1 MPISESP
8 SSQSQHRAIPV
19 VSDLIHQTLNRFP
32 RFARKKIIVHPLE
45 KGGSDRKFYRIAV
58 TDQQSLI
65 LAKYGSQREENRHYV
80 AIARFLS
87 VVGVRVP
94 EIFFHDDEEGL
105 IWMEDLG
112 DRDLWSYR
120 EEPWP
125 ARRALYEDTLDQV
138 LTLHTQ
144 AHLATP
150 VQPPRLQ
157 AEFNAELYRWE
168 QNYFLENCLARHFG
182 LDPKEIEERCDRERL
197 HGIAEQL
204 AALPRCFVHRDFQS
218 QNIVIKD
225 GAACFIDFQGM
236 RPGLPQYDL
245 ASLLYDPYVGLAS
258 FRAHRIAGSLFCRPG
273 GSGPA
278 GPCRISPGVYDL
290 CAMKRLMLALGAYGF
305 LGHVKERA
313 HFLEHIPVAMN
324 SLREVMAEIP
334 GLDRL
339 TKLLAVAAGQ
349 RKLVPL
355 ADGVIFFVHRLD
367 VLITPGSVRERR
379 GL

>member
-1 MPISESP
+1 
-8 SSQSQHRAIPV
+8 V
-19 VSDLIHQTLNRFP
+19 VSHLIDQTISRFP
-32 RFARKKIIVHPLE
+32 RFARREIIVHPLE

-65 LAKYGSQREENRHYV
+65 LAKYGRQREENRHYV
-80 AIARFLS
+80 DIARFLTA
-87 VVGVRVP
+87 VGVRVP
-94 EIFFHDDEEGL
+94 EIYFHDDEEGL

-120 EEPWP
+120 DEPWP
-125 ARRALYEDTLDQV
+125 VRRALYEDALDQL

-144 AHLATP
+144 AHIATP
-150 VQPPRLQ
+150 AEPPRLQ

-197 HGIAEQL
+197 HAIAEQL

-225 GAACFIDFQGM
+225 GLACFIDFQGM

-245 ASLLYDPYVGLAS
+245 ASLLYDPYVALPLSERTALLDHYFAALEDMGQT
-258 FRAHRIAGSLFCRPG
+258 
-273 GSGPA
+273 PA
-278 GPCRISPGVYDL
+278 DDFSNVYDL
-290 CAMKRLMLALGAYGF
+290 CAMQRLMQALGAYGF

-313 HFLEHIPVAMN
+313 HFLEHIPVAMK
-324 SLREVMAEIP
+324 SLRQVLASIP

-339 TKLLAVAAGQ
+339 RELLATLPSEG
-349 RKLVPL
+349 R
-355 ADGVIFFVHRLD
+355 
-367 VLITPGSVRERR
+367 
-379 GL
+379 